1 MEHDKTLFFA
11 GIDWGSIS
19 HQVCVIDQ
27 DGFIVG
33 EKAFDHT
40 GKGLCEMAEWMLR
53 ISETTTDNVDVS
65 IEVTHG
71 PVVESLLERG
81 FFVYSINPKQL
92 DRFRDRFSPS
102 GAKDDRRDA
111 QVLAEALRTDSRHL
125 RRVKSRD
132 PDVTVLREL
141 LHTREELVG
150 ERVRLINRMR
160 QLLWSYYPQFN
171 EVVGDDMRPWLL
183 ELWELV
189 PTPAAARKIRC
200 ATVQKLLKHNRIRRI
215 DAEGVLKV
223 LRSMEIS
230 LQKATVSSRVA
241 HIRVIAERMK
251 IVDRQLSETEGSID
265 NTINIIALRQ
275 NNRSGQKARPSDIAI
290 LRSIPG
296 VGTVVLGTL
305 LGEAYEL
312 LCRRDYDS
320 LRCFAGTAP
329 VTRQSGKTKYVTR
342 RRAASRRLTE
352 AIYHLARVAVLH
364 DPVSKAR
371 YKSLRAKG
379 LGHARSLRTVGDRL
393 LLVCCSLLR
402 KGEIFDKE
410 FKKVP
415 EAAAA

>member
-11 GIDWGSIS
+11 GIDWGSVS

-33 EKAFDHT
+33 EEAFDHT

-53 ISETTTDNVDVS
+53 ISETITENVAVS

-132 PDVTVLREL
+132 PDVTALREL
-141 LHTREELVG
+141 LRTREELVG

-171 EVVGDDMRPWLL
+171 EVIGDDMRPWLV

-189 PTPAAARKIRC
+189 PTPAAARKIRR
-200 ATVQKLLKHNRIRRI
+200 ATIGKLLKHNRIRRI
-215 DAEGVLKV
+215 DAEGILKV
-223 LRSMEIS
+223 LRSVEIS
-230 LQKATVSSRVA
+230 VQEAIVSSRVA

-251 IVDRQLSETEGSID
+251 IVDHQLSETEGFID
-265 NTINIIALRQ
+265 DTINIIASRQ
-275 NNRSGQKARPSDIAI
+275 NNRSGQEARPSDIEI

-296 VGTVVLGTL
+296 VGMVVLGTL

-312 LCRRDYDS
+312 LCRRDYRS

-329 VTRQSGKTKYVTR
+329 VTRQSGKSRYVMG

-364 DPVSKAR
+364 DPVSRAR

-402 KGEIFDKE
+402 KGEMFDKE

>member
-11 GIDWGSIS
+11 GIDWGSAS

-33 EKAFDHT
+33 ERAFDHT
-40 GKGLCEMAEWMLR
+40 GKGLCEMAEWILR
-53 ISETTTDNVDVS
+53 ISETTTDNVGVS

-81 FFVYSINPKQL
+81 FFVCSINPKQL

-111 QVLAEALRTDSRHL
+111 QVLAESLRIEGRHL
-125 RRVKSRD
+125 RRVKPRD
-132 PDVTVLREL
+132 PDVTALREL
-141 LHTREELVG
+141 LRTREELVE

-171 EVVGDDMRPWLL
+171 EVIGDTVRPWLI
-183 ELWELV
+183 ELWECV
-189 PTPAAARKIRC
+189 PTPAAARRIRR
-200 ATVQKLLKHNRIRRI
+200 ATVQKLLKRHRIWRI
-215 DAEGVLKV
+215 DAEGVLKI
-223 LRSMEIS
+223 LRSVEIS
-230 LQKATVSSRVA
+230 LKEAVVSSRVA

-251 IVDRQLSETEGSID
+251 VVDRQLGETEGFID
-265 NTINIIALRQ
+265 NTINIIASRQ
-275 NNRSGQKARPSDIAI
+275 NNRRGRGAGPGDIEI
-290 LRSIPG
+290 LRSVPG
-296 VGTVVLGTL
+296 VGMVVLGTL

-320 LRCFAGTAP
+320 LRCFAGTVP
-329 VTRQSGKTKYVTR
+329 VTRQSGKTRYVAR
-342 RRAASRRLTE
+342 RRAASRRLVE
-352 AIYHLARVAVLH
+352 AVYHLARVAVLH

-371 YKSLRAKG
+371 YKSLRARG
-379 LGHARSLRTVGDRL
+379 LSHARSLRTVSDRL

-402 KGEIFDKE
+402 KGEMFDKE